1 MQSLQLN
8 TLGARETG
16 LATISVGVLL
26 PWVTPQNGQSVS
38 ARVIHE
44 RDQFLERYPAVE
56 VQLAHSVDPR
66 YGDCWSGSVDVA
78 TTPAPG
84 PGSAWGSPGRYLYRY
99 VVTDPNRGEVD
110 WVIDPFAR
118 EFGTGKQSAVTLGY
132 RPYGWSKG
140 EAAWRTPEHA
150 DLVMYELNVAEFDV
164 DLAGAAAMLPY
175 LVDLGVN
182 CVSLMPLTNV
192 AAQVDWGYLP
202 IGYFGVDERFGRRS
216 GLQAFIDAAHAH
228 GIAVIVDAVYGHASR
243 ALFPY
248 QYLYDALAYRNN
260 PFMGP
265 FACDMFN
272 NQGASVDYR
281 HQLVQDFYFT
291 VNRFWLEVFH
301 VDGFRYDCVPNYW
314 DGPTGVGYA
323 NLTYN
328 TWQLVRSQLAAGDLD
343 YARFGVAEQPRLIQC
358 AEYLEHPREVLSQS
372 YSTAAWQDETLHAAE
387 SCAQGVEGAVE
398 RFGLALGLQ
407 GFPESVFLNGE
418 RLPRTA
424 LQYIETHDHSRF
436 LAHFG
441 LLQPDESADPL
452 FLIGDR
458 SQWYKVQPYLMA
470 LLLAKG
476 IPMLWEGQELGEDYT
491 LPGNGLGRVGLLRP
505 VVWQYFYE
513 DTGRRLVEL
522 TRSLLA
528 TRGNRAE
535 VRRGNH
541 YYYPD
546 RRHQGLGVMVFRRQL
561 AGDTT
566 VVAVNFTD
574 AHAVTPF
581 AFPATGTWTEALH
594 GERIQVSST
603 DERMLLIPSNYGQ
616 VWTTP

>member
-16 LATISVGVLL
+16 PTTISFGVLL
-26 PWVTPQNGQSVS
+26 PWVTPGNGQSVS

-44 RDQFLERYPAVE
+44 RDQFLRRYPAVQ
-56 VQLAHSVDPR
+56 VALAHSVDPT
-66 YGDCWSGSVDVA
+66 YGDRWSTSVDVA
-78 TTPAPG
+78 GTPPPG
-84 PGSAWGSPGRYLYRY
+84 PGSAWGTAGRYLYRY

-132 RPYGWSKG
+132 TPYVWSAG
-140 EAAWRTPEHA
+140 EAAWRTPEQA
-150 DLVMYELNVAEFDV
+150 DLVMCELNVAEFNV
-164 DLAGAAAMLPY
+164 DLEGAAAMLPY
-175 LVDLGVN
+175 LAELGVN

-216 GLQAFIDAAHAH
+216 DLQAFVDAGHAH

-248 QYLYDALAYRNN
+248 QYLYDALAYRDN

-265 FACDMFN
+265 FADNMFN

-291 VNRFWLEVFH
+291 VNRFWLETFH

-323 NLTYN
+323 NLTYS
-328 TWQLVRSQLAAGDLD
+328 TWQLVKSRLAAGDAD
-343 YARFGVAEQPRLIQC
+343 YARFGGAAQPTIIQC
-358 AEYLEHPREVLSQS
+358 AEYLDDARGVLSQS
-372 YSTAAWQDETLHAAE
+372 YSTSAWQDETLRAAE
-387 SCAQGVEGAVE
+387 YCAQGGDGAVG

-407 GFPESVFLNGE
+407 GFPESVILNGE
-418 RLPRTA
+418 TLPRTA

-436 LAHFG
+436 LAQFG
-441 LLQPDESADPL
+441 LLQPDEAADPL
-452 FLIGDR
+452 FLVGDR
-458 SQWYKVQPYLMA
+458 SRWYKLRPYLIS

-505 VVWQYFYE
+505 VTWQYFYE
-513 DTGRRLVEL
+513 DAGRRLVEL

-528 TRGNRAE
+528 TRRTRAE
-535 VRRGNH
+535 IRRGDH

-546 RRHQGLGVMVFRRQL
+546 PRHQSLGVMVFRRNLSGQ
-561 AGDTT
+561 TT

-574 AHAVTPF
+574 VHAGAPF
-581 AFPATGTWTEALH
+581 AFPTTGTWTEALH
-594 GERIQVSST
+594 GEQIQVSST
-603 DERMLLIPSNYGQ
+603 DERILLLPGNYGQ

>member
-8 TLGARETG
+8 SLGARETG
-16 LATISVGVLL
+16 PTTISFGVLL
-26 PWVTPQNGQSVS
+26 PWVTPENGQGVS

-44 RDQFLERYPAVE
+44 HDQFLARYPAVE
-56 VQLAHSVDPR
+56 VALAHSADG
-66 YGDCWSGSVDVA
+66 YGDRWSGSVDVA
-78 TTPAPG
+78 GTPPRT
-84 PGSAWGSPGRYLYRY
+84 PGSAWGSPGRYVYRY
-99 VVTDPNRGEVD
+99 VVTDPNQGEVD

-132 RPYGWSKG
+132 TPYAWSAG
-140 EAAWRTPEHA
+140 ETAWRTPEQA
-150 DLVMYELNVAEFDV
+150 DLVMCELNVAEFNV
-164 DLAGAAAMLPY
+164 DLEGAAARLPY
-175 LVDLGVN
+175 LADLGVN
-182 CVSLMPLTNV
+182 CISLMPLTNV

-216 GLQAFIDAAHAH
+216 DLQAFIDAAHAH

-248 QYLYDALAYRNN
+248 QYLYDALAYREN

-265 FACDMFN
+265 FAADMFN

-291 VNRFWLEVFH
+291 VNRFWLETFH

-314 DGPTGVGYA
+314 DGPTGLGYA
-323 NLTYN
+323 NLTYS
-328 TWQLVRSQLAAGDLD
+328 TSQLVKDRLAAADAD
-343 YARFGVAEQPRLIQC
+343 YARFGGAEQPSLIQC
-358 AEYLEHPREVLSQS
+358 AEYLDDARGVLWQS
-372 YSTAAWQDETLHAAE
+372 YSTSAWQDETLHAAE
-387 SCAQGVEGAVE
+387 YCAQGGDGAVA

-407 GFPESVFLNGE
+407 GFPESVILNGE
-418 RLPRTA
+418 TLPRTA

-436 LAHFG
+436 LAQFG
-441 LLQPDESADPL
+441 RRQPDEAADPL
-452 FLIGDR
+452 FLVGDR
-458 SQWYKVQPYLMA
+458 SRWYKLQPYLIA
-470 LLLAKG
+470 VLLAKG

-505 VVWQYFYE
+505 VTWQYFYE
-513 DTGRRLVEL
+513 NVGRRLVDL

-528 TRGNRAE
+528 ARRDRAE
-535 VRRGNH
+535 LRRGDH
-541 YYYPD
+541 FYYAD
-546 RRHQGLGVMVFRRQL
+546 SRHQSMGVMVFSRQL
-561 AGDTT
+561 AGRTT

-574 AHAVTPF
+574 ALAAAPF

-594 GERIQVSST
+594 GEQIQVPSA
-603 DERMLLIPSNYGQ
+603 DERMLLVPSNYGQ